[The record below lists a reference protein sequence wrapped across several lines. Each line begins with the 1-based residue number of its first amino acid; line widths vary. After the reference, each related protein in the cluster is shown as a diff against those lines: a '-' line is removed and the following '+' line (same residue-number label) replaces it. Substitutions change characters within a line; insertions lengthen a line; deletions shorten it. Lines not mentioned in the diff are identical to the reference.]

1 MTLDD
6 TLRGRTE
13 RRLPIMVVVQ
23 LAKAPIQGIAEKES
37 TFTHDISSRGA
48 RVFSSHPW
56 QAGEV
61 VMLTSLQ
68 EGSVC
73 GKVIYCQRL
82 EDNRYAIGL
91 HVPDRPIT
99 WSVLQRFWGNSH
111 LPPAQ

>member
-6 TLRGRTE
+6 TLWGRTE

-23 LAKAPIQGIAEKES
+23 LAKTPIQGVGEKES
-37 TFTHDISSRGA
+37 TFTHNISPRGA

-56 QAGEV
+56 QPGEIA
-61 VMLTSLQ
+61 MLTSLQ

-82 EDNRYAIGL
+82 QDDRYAIGL

-99 WSVLQRFWGNSH
+99 WSILQRFWGSSD
-111 LPPAQ
+111 LPPA

>member
-6 TLRGRTE
+6 TLRGRAE

-23 LAKAPIQGIAEKES
+23 LAKTPVQGAGEKES
-37 TFTHDISSRGA
+37 TFTHNVSPRGA

-61 VMLTSLQ
+61 VMLISLQ

-73 GKVIYCQRL
+73 GRVIYCQKL
-82 EDNRYAIGL
+82 EDGRYAIGL
-91 HVPDRPIT
+91 HVLDRPIT
-99 WSVLQRFWGNSH
+99 WSVLERFGGSSD
-111 LPPAQ
+111 LPPAE